1 MEEDI
6 RTISLSKHF
15 KEVKAVDEVSVH
27 VRRGE
32 IYGCLGL
39 NGAGKTTLIRMLLGM
54 IRPSSGKVNL
64 LGKELTR
71 NFDLWNQV
79 GYLVETPNAYPNL
92 SVEENLRVY
101 YTLRQLDRPAL
112 VDEII
117 EKLKLDKYRRV
128 KAKHLSLGNQQ
139 RLGLAKSLM
148 HRPRLLL
155 LDEPVNGLDPEGIVE
170 VRELLLE
177 MAAGGASIFLSSHLL
192 GEVSKL
198 AHRIGIIHEG
208 RLIEE
213 LPVEELEG
221 RLIKKVWIKTLD
233 NPKAIQILRRANY
246 DVALHSENGI
256 EATGANAVT
265 HPEKLTALLAKEG
278 VPPGQVFVYT
288 EDLETYFLR
297 SIQNSKRS

>member
-101 YTLRQLDRPAL
+101 YTLRLLDRPAL